1 MTAHYCG
8 NIFNYPAWSN
18 KPARPAYSYEDRFIV
33 GRERV
38 PEKAVSR
45 WNNFSSSN
53 NNVLTYT
60 FRVQMGYAM
69 GAFDF
74 GHFDNNGDWVID
86 YDSDRMWSLYKKQWT
101 PEKILMGATIAV
113 SVLTVAQKTCPAY
126 QQSITVVESAAAKGV
141 PINRLNHIFG
151 KSEHAL
157 ESLVTKFGSQEGAFN
172 AVQNAA
178 NQALKAGKLTPN
190 AEGILPAGDLGNIIN
205 VGGMDVRLIG
215 GRVENGQVI
224 LSSFSR
230 KGF

>member
-1 MTAHYCG
+1 MNLYEEKEKYRRKSTKFVLWFNPPLTAQKHLLTLRGQFAAKCG
-8 NIFNYPAWSN
+8 GQLH
-18 KPARPAYSYEDRFIV
+18 R
-33 GRERV
+33 
-38 PEKAVSR
+38 
-45 WNNFSSSN
+45 
-53 NNVLTYT
+53 NVQYT